1 MERFWREL
9 FELLEKHGRVSA
21 SSSKTISI
29 ATVHMRRDYLRRE
42 LSRLRTGGLIH
53 EADGKQVNV
62 PPFKIKSIYNLKP
75 KHIRALVADWTAR
88 QLSVA
93 YVHNLLS
100 MFRLLCGW
108 IGKTGMVPP
117 IEDLTSDPRYH
128 RRVLV
133 ATRDATWSSC
143 GINPHEKIAE
153 ITKKDPRAAM
163 VLELMLAFRLRLK
176 EACLLRPWLA
186 DQGLYLDIKRGT
198 KGGRDRTHGIND
210 IEREVLDRAKSLVD
224 DRNAC
229 LVPRGQTYRAYQ
241 NHMYYVLRRE
251 GITTAE
257 CGTSSHG
264 LRREGL
270 NQDYQRITGATSPV
284 KGGQPGDVDP
294 ELDRYARQQVAEI
307 AGHCRV
313 QIASAYLGGMQR
325 HKANDRIPQTRRM
338 GNERH

>member
-93 YVHNLLS
+93 YVHNLVS
-100 MFRLLCGW
+100 MFRLLAQW
-108 IGKTGMVPP
+108 IGKHGMVPP
-117 IEDLTSDPRYH
+117 IENLTSDSRYH

-133 ATRDATWSSC
+133 AMRDATWSGS
-143 GINPHEKIAE
+143 GIDPHQKIAE
-153 ITKKDPRAAM
+153 IAVKDARVAM
-163 VLELMLAFRLRLK
+163 VLELMLVFRLRLK

-186 DQGLYLDIKRGT
+186 DQGLYLDISRGT
-198 KGGRDRTHGIND
+198 KGGRRRTHGINNVQ
-210 IEREVLDRAKSLVD
+210 REVLERAKSLVD
-224 DRNAC
+224 DRSAC
-229 LVPRGQTYRAYQ
+229 LIPRGQNFRSYQ

-270 NQDYQRITGATSPV
+270 NQDYQRITGAHSPI
-284 KGGQPGDVDP
+284 KGGQAGDVDP
-294 ELDRYARQQVAEI
+294 ELDRCARQQVAEI
-307 AGHCRV
+307 AGHCRM

-325 HKANDRIPQTRRM
+325 SKANDGIPPSAEDGQ
-338 GNERH
+338 